1 MENIQKMQIKERT
14 SGTLLR
20 LGWLA
25 SIATFV
31 PILLYLMYGAI
42 EVGKVLYLMILAL
55 VALLTLFVILAS
67 EDFRNAFNAE
77 GADVLPMVQKV
88 YQSYSALIYALMAAG
103 LVLGILTIVLAVK
116 ENNGKSSRNKII
128 SASFMMAM
136 TLIGMIL
143 YVVTKSKIMEVAI

>member
-1 MENIQKMQIKERT
+1 METIQKMQIRERA

-31 PILLYLMYGAI
+31 PTLMYLMYGAI
-42 EVGKVLYLMILAL
+42 EIGRVLYLAMLAL
-55 VALLTLFVILAS
+55 VALLTLFLILAS

-88 YQSYSALIYALMAAG
+88 YQSYSTLIYILLALG
-103 LVLGILTIVLAVK
+103 IVLAVLTILFAIK
-116 ENNGKSSRNKII
+116 ENNGKSSRRKII
-128 SASFMMAM
+128 SSGCM
-136 TLIGMIL
+136 TCVLILGSIV
-143 YVVTKSKIMEVAI
+143 YFVTKSKVMGV